1 MQVGGIPL
9 WVRLVSLAI
18 GYCFGLILLGY
29 LLGRLSGTD
38 IRKAGS
44 GNVGTTNALRVLGAK
59 AGLITLIFDISK
71 AWLAAFAV
79 WLIFHSTYT
88 GHIKLLEIYAAFG
101 AVLGHDFPWYIGFK
115 GGKGVATGV
124 AFFAIVVPVGIPLL
138 LLAFIII
145 VLLTGYV
152 SLGSIVGAVL
162 AMVELFVFY
171 GMGWLPYGAGDFREI
186 AVLTVLAA
194 SILIVK
200 HHANIGRLL
209 AGTENQFSLHK
220 KQ

>member
-1 MQVGGIPL
+1 MLGGIPL

-29 LLGRLSGTD
+29 ILGRLSGTD

-71 AWLAAFAV
+71 AWLAAFVV
-79 WLIFHSTYT
+79 WLIFHSTYAE
-88 GHIKLLEIYAAFG
+88 HIKLLEIYAAFG

-115 GGKGVATGV
+115 GGKGVATGI
-124 AFFAIVVPVGIPLL
+124 AFFTIVVPMGIPLL
-138 LLAFIII
+138 LLEFIII

-171 GMGWLPYGAGDFREI
+171 GMGLLPYGAEDFREI
-186 AVLTVLAA
+186 AVLTMLAA

-209 AGTENQFSLHK
+209 AGTENRFSLHK
-220 KQ
+220 NG